1 MRLNALDESVGAL
14 VAVTAIVGMDAVEF
28 EPDVDPSE
36 LDALVVRI
44 EPQRDGDASGEA
56 PQQDLVGRRP

>member
-36 LDALVVRI
+36 LDALMVR
-44 EPQRDGDASGEA
+44 RAST
-56 PQQDLVGRRP
+56 